1 VQQLDLSPDL
11 LRGYSTLRR
20 VERLGE
26 RGENF
31 AAVVRGI
38 VHEPATHAAYVT
50 WLQQMLPAE
59 LDDVAVLSGALG
71 EPLFAVVENVRQ
83 YTAPILSDGTLRF
96 AALAAAFFQPDMP
109 KAILIEEIENGIHPT
124 RLRVLMELLKSQAK
138 ATGTQVFVTTHSP
151 MLLAWL
157 DEDDYRSTFV
167 CQRDEETGESRIRSL
182 ASIPHFKELAAKQ
195 SVGELFAEGWL
206 EAVP

>member
-1 VQQLDLSPDL
+1 V
-11 LRGYSTLRR
+11 RAAN
-20 VERLGE
+20 RLGE

-31 AAVVRGI
+31 AALVQTILRD
-38 VHEPATHAAYVT
+38 PRARTAYVS
-50 WLQQMLPAE
+50 WLRQMIPTE
-59 LDDVAVLSGALG
+59 LDNVDILPGALG
-71 EPLFAVVENVRQ
+71 EPLFALIEGRKQ
-83 YTAPILSDGTLRF
+83 YPAPILSDGTLRF

-109 KAILIEEIENGIHPT
+109 KSILIEEIENGIHPT
-124 RLRVLMELLKSQAK
+124 RLRLLMELLKSQAK

-151 MLLAWL
+151 MLLGWL
-157 DEDDYRSTFV
+157 DEEGYRSTFV

-195 SVGELFAEGWL
+195 SVGEMFAEGWL